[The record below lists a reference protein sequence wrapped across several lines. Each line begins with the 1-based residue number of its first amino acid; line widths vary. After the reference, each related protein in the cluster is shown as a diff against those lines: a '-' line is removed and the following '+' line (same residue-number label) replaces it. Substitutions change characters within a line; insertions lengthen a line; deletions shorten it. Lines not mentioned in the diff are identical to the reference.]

1 MTQQTL
7 KAPVTLNGV
16 GLHSGNATQLR
27 LCPADENTG
36 IIFIRTDLEDPKNI
50 IPARWD
56 HVIDT
61 RLCTMIGNEH
71 GATVGTIEHLMAAL
85 RGAGIDNLRIELN
98 GPEVPIMDGSS
109 VLFMDALTQA
119 GIEQQDAP
127 RRYIKIL
134 SPITVREGD
143 KEITLTPDSVSLFS
157 GEIDFAHP
165 AIGNQTYETSLVN
178 GNFAHFLADC
188 RTFGFEKDVEMLRK
202 NGLARGGSLDNAIV
216 LGEDNVLNPDGLRH
230 ADEFIRHKLLDAV
243 GDLYL
248 AEAPILGKYHGI
260 KAGHD
265 MNNKILHALFAQPE
279 EWTYVEMDSPSHI
292 LVHNKASAHHQSSR
306 A

>member
-7 KAPVTLNGV
+7 KAPVTLHGV
-16 GLHSGNATQLR
+16 GLHSGNAVELR

-36 IIFIRTDLEDPKNI
+36 IIFIRTDLEGSKNL

-109 VLFMDALTQA
+109 ALFMDAITQV

-143 KEITLTPDSVSLFS
+143 KEVTLTPNSLSLFS

-165 AIGNQTYETSLVN
+165 AIGNQSYETSLVN

-188 RTFGFEKDVEMLRK
+188 RTFGFKKDVEMLRK

-216 LGEDNVLNPDGLRH
+216 LGEDNVLNPEGLRH

-279 EWTYVEMDSPSHI
+279 AWTYVEMDAPSHI
-292 LVHNKASAHHQSSR
+292 LVHNKASAHHSSSR